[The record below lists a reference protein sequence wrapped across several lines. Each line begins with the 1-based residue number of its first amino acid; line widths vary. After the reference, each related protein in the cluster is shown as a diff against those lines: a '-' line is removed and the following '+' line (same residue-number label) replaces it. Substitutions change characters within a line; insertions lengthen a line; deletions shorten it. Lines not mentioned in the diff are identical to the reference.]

1 MDEMINTLLSEELII
16 RYIGVG
22 LKILLI
28 GLVAFIIA
36 GFINRRL
43 NSRLR
48 DLKLSHEEGKTLE
61 KSLTIIPILQNLI
74 KISVWSLAGV
84 LILGELG
91 INTAALIAG
100 IGMFGIAIGFA
111 AQSIIKDLIAGF
123 LLILENLISV
133 GDLINV
139 GGIKGTVEKVGIRY
153 TQVRLFSG
161 ELRNIPNS
169 ELSNFGNLNKGFMR
183 VIVNVGLAYEQDFE
197 KALQVMGEVASL
209 WAREN
214 HDIIIEHPTVQA
226 ITEFGASELTA
237 RIIAKVKPGKQGEAE
252 REIRRLL
259 KQRFDLRNVDM
270 PFARNVLYIH
280 TEESANLEI
289 DTNELDILPEPGS
302 EEELNDPSLKSMV
315 LQRETKKMV
324 GAMGKLNNLLEN
336 LTSRDK
342 SGETDEEKG
351 NETEDD
357 ADKEEEE

>member
-1 MDEMINTLLSEELII
+1 MINTLLSEELII
-16 RYIGVG
+16 RYIGVA

-28 GLVAFIIA
+28 GFLAFLIA

-48 DLKLSHEEGKTLE
+48 GLKLSHEEGKTLE
-61 KSLTIIPILQNLI
+61 ESLTIIPILQNLI

-91 INTAALIAG
+91 INTAALVAG
-100 IGMFGIAIGFA
+100 IGMFAIAIGFA

-226 ITEFGASELTA
+226 ITEFGASELT
-237 RIIAKVKPGKQGEAE
+237 QG
-252 REIRRLL
+252 
-259 KQRFDLRNVDM
+259 
-270 PFARNVLYIH
+270 
-280 TEESANLEI
+280 S
-289 DTNELDILPEPGS
+289 
-302 EEELNDPSLKSMV
+302 
-315 LQRETKKMV
+315 
-324 GAMGKLNNLLEN
+324 
-336 LTSRDK
+336 
-342 SGETDEEKG
+342 
-351 NETEDD
+351 
-357 ADKEEEE
+357 